1 MKGFAVSA
9 PFAGRSFEVRYE
21 GLAAINQY
29 DADGRTMRYRI
40 TEGPLRGAEGEA
52 HYQWTRV
59 AEGIFAI
66 SWQEAD
72 GSTVVHV
79 DDFDRGTSLSFFT
92 TPDGRFHRLDG
103 RLRARLD

>member
-1 MKGFAVSA
+1 MDTAVMPA

-21 GLAAINQY
+21 GLTAINRY
-29 DADGRTMRYRI
+29 DADGRRMRYRI

-52 HYQWTRV
+52 RYQWAPVT
-59 AEGIFAI
+59 AEVFAI

-79 DDFDRGTSLSFFT
+79 DDFGRGTSLSFFT
-92 TPDGRFHRLDG
+92 TPDGQFHRLNG
-103 RLRARLD
+103 QLRALVD

>member
-1 MKGFAVSA
+1 MNTSAMPA

-21 GLAAINQY
+21 GLTAINQY
-29 DADGRTMRYRI
+29 DADGRTMRYQI
-40 TEGPLRGAEGEA
+40 TEGPLRGVEGEA

-59 AEGIFAI
+59 AAEVFAI

-79 DDFDRGTSLSFFT
+79 DDFDLGTSLSFFT
-92 TPDGRFHRLDG
+92 TPDGDFHRLHG
-103 RLRARLD
+103 QLRARTD